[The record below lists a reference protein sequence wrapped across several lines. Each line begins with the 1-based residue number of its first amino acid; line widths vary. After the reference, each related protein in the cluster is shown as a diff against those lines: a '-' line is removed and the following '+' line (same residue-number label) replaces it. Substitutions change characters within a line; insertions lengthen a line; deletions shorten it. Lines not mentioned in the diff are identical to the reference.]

1 MCWLDDFTDSRN
13 MSLSKLGKLV
23 MEREDWHAAVHG
35 HKESDM
41 NEQLN

>member
-1 MCWLDDFTDSRN
+1 MVGMHHQLDGHEFEQALGLGDGQG
-13 MSLSKLGKLV
+13 SLV
-23 MEREDWHAAVHG
+23 CCDPRG